1 VEADDDLLLKKFIKS
16 NETAIADD
24 HKGDP
29 VFLARNAWHLDRAGE
44 DWPDINF
51 LATKE
56 QVA

>member
-1 VEADDDLLLKKFIKS
+1 
-16 NETAIADD
+16 
-24 HKGDP
+24 
-29 VFLARNAWHLDRAGE
+29 VFLARNAWHLDRAGD